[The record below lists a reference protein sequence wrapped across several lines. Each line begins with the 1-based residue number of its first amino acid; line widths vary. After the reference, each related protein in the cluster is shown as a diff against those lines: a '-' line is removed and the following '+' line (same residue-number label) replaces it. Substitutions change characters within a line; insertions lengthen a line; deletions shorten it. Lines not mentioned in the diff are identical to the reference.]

1 MKRILFFTVVFSVL
15 CIGIFGE
22 VDSMSSEASQFKGYN
37 SMESFN
43 NNGEYS
49 TYNDT
54 YEFTY
59 SMATYKLES
68 YLNYDEN
75 WDYELKDEVNN
86 GYIIEAKFTGKSKL
100 KKDCTYYVSE
110 NRIEV
115 YE

>member
-1 MKRILFFTVVFSVL
+1 MKKILFFTVVFCVL

-22 VDSMSSEASQFKGYN
+22 VDSMSSSTSLYK
-37 SMESFN
+37 ESESAANLN
-43 NNGEYS
+43 NNEYVI
-49 TYNDT
+49 YDDT

-75 WDYELKDEVNN
+75 WDYELKNQINN
-86 GYIIEAKFTGKSKL
+86 AYIIEAKFTGKSKL
-100 KKDCTYYVSE
+100 KKNCTYYVSE
-110 NRIEV
+110 NEIKV